1 MKTVLDNL
9 KGKLIVSCQ
18 ALDNEPLHSPFIMSR
33 MAVAAEEGGAEG
45 IRANS
50 VADIAAIKQLVS
62 LPVIGIIKRDYPD
75 SEVFITATMKEVD
88 ELMSVGPELIALD
101 ATARPRPGGQ
111 RLDAL
116 VAEIRAKYPSVLLM
130 ADISTAEEALTAQ
143 SLGFDCVGTTLY
155 GYTAET
161 EGHALPENDCGFL
174 RDVLAAVNIPVVAEG
189 TLKPRRWRPGA
200 LNWARIPWWLA
211 ARLLVLS
218 KLRHALR
225 RPSKPEVFILNKKPA
240 SAGFTG
246 LFEIN
251 GHLLRNRKPAGGLHA
266 AIDIIGKARR
276 LRHSHAEQLIVAE
289 AYVEGCEG
297 AIKAHCFEHQTFI
310 AGTEDI
316 LQFATH
322 LDQRLIADLR
332 ILIADG
338 NLLQRRGHGAIDLS
352 KFDAIFFTCRNM
364 HDFPLRK
371 LVIKQ
376 HHQRI
381 GAIVDGNHIDPVFH

>member
-18 ALDNEPLHSPFIMSR
+18 ALDNETLHSTFIMSR

-75 SEVFITATMKEVD
+75 SEVFITTTMKEVD

-189 TLKPRRWRPGA
+189 NVETPT
-200 LNWARIPWWLA
+200 LA
-211 ARLLVLS
+211 ARCLELGAHTVVVGG
-218 KLRHALR
+218 AIT
-225 RPSKPEVFILNKKPA
+225 RPQQITARF
-240 SAGFTG
+240 
-246 LFEIN
+246 
-251 GHLLRNRKPAGGLHA
+251 A
-266 AIDIIGKARR
+266 A
-276 LRHSHAEQLIVAE
+276 
-289 AYVEGCEG
+289 
-297 AIKAHCFEHQTFI
+297 AIKA
-310 AGTEDI
+310 
-316 LQFATH
+316 
-322 LDQRLIADLR
+322 
-332 ILIADG
+332 
-338 NLLQRRGHGAIDLS
+338 
-352 KFDAIFFTCRNM
+352 
-364 HDFPLRK
+364 
-371 LVIKQ
+371 
-376 HHQRI
+376 
-381 GAIVDGNHIDPVFH
+381 

>member
-62 LPVIGIIKRDYPD
+62 LPVIVIIKRDYPD

-189 TLKPRRWRPGA
+189 NVETPT
-200 LNWARIPWWLA
+200 LA
-211 ARLLVLS
+211 ARCLELGAHTVVVGG
-218 KLRHALR
+218 AIT
-225 RPSKPEVFILNKKPA
+225 RPQQITARF
-240 SAGFTG
+240 
-246 LFEIN
+246 
-251 GHLLRNRKPAGGLHA
+251 A
-266 AIDIIGKARR
+266 A
-276 LRHSHAEQLIVAE
+276 
-289 AYVEGCEG
+289 
-297 AIKAHCFEHQTFI
+297 AIKA
-310 AGTEDI
+310 
-316 LQFATH
+316 
-322 LDQRLIADLR
+322 
-332 ILIADG
+332 
-338 NLLQRRGHGAIDLS
+338 
-352 KFDAIFFTCRNM
+352 
-364 HDFPLRK
+364 
-371 LVIKQ
+371 
-376 HHQRI
+376 
-381 GAIVDGNHIDPVFH
+381 

>member
-111 RLDAL
+111 QLDAL

-189 TLKPRRWRPGA
+189 NVETPT
-200 LNWARIPWWLA
+200 LA
-211 ARLLVLS
+211 ARCLELGAHTVVVGG
-218 KLRHALR
+218 AIT
-225 RPSKPEVFILNKKPA
+225 RPQQITARF
-240 SAGFTG
+240 
-246 LFEIN
+246 
-251 GHLLRNRKPAGGLHA
+251 A
-266 AIDIIGKARR
+266 A
-276 LRHSHAEQLIVAE
+276 
-289 AYVEGCEG
+289 
-297 AIKAHCFEHQTFI
+297 AIKA
-310 AGTEDI
+310 
-316 LQFATH
+316 
-322 LDQRLIADLR
+322 
-332 ILIADG
+332 
-338 NLLQRRGHGAIDLS
+338 
-352 KFDAIFFTCRNM
+352 
-364 HDFPLRK
+364 
-371 LVIKQ
+371 
-376 HHQRI
+376 
-381 GAIVDGNHIDPVFH
+381 

>member
-189 TLKPRRWRPGA
+189 SVETPT
-200 LNWARIPWWLA
+200 LA
-211 ARLLVLS
+211 ARCLELGAHTVVVGG
-218 KLRHALR
+218 AIT
-225 RPSKPEVFILNKKPA
+225 RPQQITARF
-240 SAGFTG
+240 
-246 LFEIN
+246 
-251 GHLLRNRKPAGGLHA
+251 A
-266 AIDIIGKARR
+266 A
-276 LRHSHAEQLIVAE
+276 
-289 AYVEGCEG
+289 
-297 AIKAHCFEHQTFI
+297 AIKA
-310 AGTEDI
+310 
-316 LQFATH
+316 
-322 LDQRLIADLR
+322 
-332 ILIADG
+332 
-338 NLLQRRGHGAIDLS
+338 
-352 KFDAIFFTCRNM
+352 
-364 HDFPLRK
+364 
-371 LVIKQ
+371 
-376 HHQRI
+376 
-381 GAIVDGNHIDPVFH
+381 

>member
-9 KGKLIVSCQ
+9 KGQLIVSCQ

-189 TLKPRRWRPGA
+189 NVETPT
-200 LNWARIPWWLA
+200 LA
-211 ARLLVLS
+211 ARCLELGAHTVVVGG
-218 KLRHALR
+218 AIT
-225 RPSKPEVFILNKKPA
+225 RPQQITARF
-240 SAGFTG
+240 
-246 LFEIN
+246 
-251 GHLLRNRKPAGGLHA
+251 A
-266 AIDIIGKARR
+266 A
-276 LRHSHAEQLIVAE
+276 
-289 AYVEGCEG
+289 
-297 AIKAHCFEHQTFI
+297 AIKA
-310 AGTEDI
+310 
-316 LQFATH
+316 
-322 LDQRLIADLR
+322 
-332 ILIADG
+332 
-338 NLLQRRGHGAIDLS
+338 
-352 KFDAIFFTCRNM
+352 
-364 HDFPLRK
+364 
-371 LVIKQ
+371 
-376 HHQRI
+376 
-381 GAIVDGNHIDPVFH
+381 

>member
-50 VADIAAIKQLVS
+50 VADIAANKQLVS

-189 TLKPRRWRPGA
+189 NVETPT
-200 LNWARIPWWLA
+200 LA
-211 ARLLVLS
+211 ARCLELGAHTVVVGG
-218 KLRHALR
+218 AIT
-225 RPSKPEVFILNKKPA
+225 RPQQITARF
-240 SAGFTG
+240 
-246 LFEIN
+246 
-251 GHLLRNRKPAGGLHA
+251 A
-266 AIDIIGKARR
+266 A
-276 LRHSHAEQLIVAE
+276 
-289 AYVEGCEG
+289 
-297 AIKAHCFEHQTFI
+297 AIKA
-310 AGTEDI
+310 
-316 LQFATH
+316 
-322 LDQRLIADLR
+322 
-332 ILIADG
+332 
-338 NLLQRRGHGAIDLS
+338 
-352 KFDAIFFTCRNM
+352 
-364 HDFPLRK
+364 
-371 LVIKQ
+371 
-376 HHQRI
+376 
-381 GAIVDGNHIDPVFH
+381 

>member
-62 LPVIGIIKRDYPD
+62 LPVIGIIIKDYPD

-189 TLKPRRWRPGA
+189 NVETPT
-200 LNWARIPWWLA
+200 LA
-211 ARLLVLS
+211 ARCLELGAHTVVVGG
-218 KLRHALR
+218 AIT
-225 RPSKPEVFILNKKPA
+225 RPQQITARF
-240 SAGFTG
+240 
-246 LFEIN
+246 
-251 GHLLRNRKPAGGLHA
+251 A
-266 AIDIIGKARR
+266 A
-276 LRHSHAEQLIVAE
+276 
-289 AYVEGCEG
+289 
-297 AIKAHCFEHQTFI
+297 AIKA
-310 AGTEDI
+310 
-316 LQFATH
+316 
-322 LDQRLIADLR
+322 
-332 ILIADG
+332 
-338 NLLQRRGHGAIDLS
+338 
-352 KFDAIFFTCRNM
+352 
-364 HDFPLRK
+364 
-371 LVIKQ
+371 
-376 HHQRI
+376 
-381 GAIVDGNHIDPVFH
+381 